1 MSVSKY
7 VSYHYKIVVIKKPF
21 IKFDTK
27 SKSSKC
33 FKMTISVI
41 GNCSNMMLNKKKKQ
55 VKKYI
60 IDSILQTPI
69 WLHMNSKS
77 KKIVSLKR

>member
-41 GNCSNMMLNKKKKQ
+41 GNCSNMMLNKKKK
-55 VKKYI
+55 K
-60 IDSILQTPI
+60 
-69 WLHMNSKS
+69 N
-77 KKIVSLKR
+77 R